1 MEGGVLM
8 KADVVVRI
16 DTLLAEKG
24 IPKGE
29 FYAAC
34 GITSSAYS
42 QWRTGKTMPKISTLE
57 TVADYLGVNV
67 EYLLT
72 GLGEKEKKKPITQE
86 GDRLSEKEEQ
96 LIKMLRD
103 APPDLRT
110 AAVAA
115 ACAVLR
121 SRQDPG

>member
-1 MEGGVLM
+1 M
-8 KADVVVRI
+8 KTDVVTRI

-24 IPKGE
+24 LSKGE

-42 QWRTGKTMPKISTLE
+42 QWRTGKTMPKISTLQ
-57 TVADYLGVNV
+57 TVAEYLEVNV

-72 GLGEKEKKKPITQE
+72 GLGEKEKKKPAAPE
-86 GDRLSEKEEQ
+86 GDRLSEDEAKII
-96 LIKMLRD
+96 LMLRD

-115 ACAVLR
+115 ALAVLK

>member
-1 MEGGVLM
+1 M
-8 KADVVVRI
+8 KTDVVTRI

-24 IPKGE
+24 LSKGE

-57 TVADYLGVNV
+57 TVADYLEVNV

-72 GLGEKEKKKPITQE
+72 GLGDKEKKKPITSE

-96 LIKMLRD
+96 IIMMLRD
-103 APPDLRT
+103 APPDLRS

-115 ACAVLR
+115 ALAVLR

>member
-1 MEGGVLM
+1 M

-29 FYAAC
+29 FYADC

-57 TVADYLGVNV
+57 TVAEYLGVNV

-72 GLGEKEKKKPITQE
+72 GLGEKEKKKPVTSE
-86 GDRLSEKEEQ
+86 GDRLSEKERQ
-96 LIKMLRD
+96 IIMMLRD